1 MATVAQA
8 AQVGAQVAQTG
19 TQAVR
24 QAGGTAVLGGAAALG
39 GAAGLLLLGP
49 VGVSSRAR
57 RALVVVVCGSALLLT
72 LFAPCR
78 LLPQLLAPRMQPPAA
93 MRWEMWPAPRGDR
106 LWRRCRL

>member
-49 VGVSSRAR
+49 VGVRSRA
-57 RALVVVVCGSALLLT
+57 ALAACVTARSHCYLA
-72 LFAPCR
+72 ACR
-78 LLPQLLAPRMQPPAA
+78 LSPQLLAPRTLPPAA
-93 MRWEMWPAPRGDR
+93 TRWAMLPAPRGGR
-106 LWRRCRL
+106 LWRRSQP

>member
-49 VGVSSRAR
+49 VGVRSRALWLCACCVCVHGVL
-57 RALVVVVCGSALLLT
+57 ALSL
-72 LFAPCR
+72 CR
-78 LLPQLLAPRMQPPAA
+78 LSPQLLAPRMPPLAA
-93 MRWEMWPAPRGDR
+93 TRWEMWLAPPDGR
-106 LWRRCRL
+106 LWRRCQR